1 MIQGKR
7 VRINREIT
15 ADLVRVIGVN
25 NEQVGVL
32 KLSEALD
39 SAEELGVDL
48 VEIVPQAYPP
58 VCRLINYGKLKYQE
72 AKKAHEAKVKQKVV
86 QVKEVKFRPV
96 TDEADY
102 QVKLRSIVRFL
113 SEGDKAKVTVRFR
126 GREMSRQDRGLQLVE
141 RIRQDLIDI
150 AAVEQMPKIE
160 GRQMVVVLISLRKK

>member
-1 MIQGKR
+1 M
-7 VRINREIT
+7 
-15 ADLVRVIGVN
+15 
-25 NEQVGVL
+25 